1 METGETVVE
10 QENAGEET
18 VLRLRKQ
25 LCNIGEKMPEGHMQ
39 VHVGFIFN
47 LWFFVD
53 ILRFPQY
60 CCTDSEEDIFKADKT
75 MAEV

>member
-1 METGETVVE
+1 M
-10 QENAGEET
+10 
-18 VLRLRKQ
+18 LRLRKQ
-25 LCNIGEKMPEGHMQ
+25 LCNLGEKMPEGHMQ

-60 CCTDSEEDIFKADKT
+60 CCTDSEEDIFEDNNKQVKADKT
-75 MAEV
+75 KAEV